1 MLCGIYS
8 VDNSLY
14 LYTSLCVYSFSVC
27 LSCWIVSLGKAG
39 TVSGL
44 VATPSLCLA
53 QCLAHCTL
61 VLVTRSCATLCN
73 PVRGCPMPGSSVHG
87 ILQAR
92 VLECV
97 AIPFSAGSSQ
107 PRDQTQ
113 VSCIAGRFFTAWAT
127 RAWSIVG
134 TLLISDTKSE
144 CPQVSG
150 SVCFSSFCVFWA
162 WKALRT
168 DAMMVSTTGVS
179 LWSAERQE
187 NLVVKRVYSGARL
200 SRFKS
205 QLCLLL
211 PACNLANYLTCLWLC
226 FPLGQMELISES
238 TYEG

>member
-113 VSCIAGRFFTAWAT
+113 VSLGLQADFLLSEPPGKLSDFYTTIMPTGHGKHAT
-127 RAWSIVG
+127 
-134 TLLISDTKSE
+134 
-144 CPQVSG
+144 CPCWMAS
-150 SVCFSSFCVFWA
+150 W
-162 WKALRT
+162 
-168 DAMMVSTTGVS
+168 
-179 LWSAERQE
+179 
-187 NLVVKRVYSGARL
+187 
-200 SRFKS
+200 
-205 QLCLLL
+205 
-211 PACNLANYLTCLWLC
+211 PA
-226 FPLGQMELISES
+226 
-238 TYEG
+238 